1 MVTATADV
9 AMGLPSPQA
18 SNDREATGVVLYG
31 LRRLFTSEV
40 SDEQLYKD
48 LESLPH
54 GASSLI
60 CTDGISNVLNQQ
72 AAEVAA

>member
-1 MVTATADV
+1 MVAVKADV

-18 SNDREATGVVLYG
+18 SDDREATGVVLCG

-48 LESLPH
+48 LEALPH

-60 CTDGISNVLNQQ
+60 SADGISNVLNQQ